1 MLGLFFIHF
10 CLPEISVNT
19 VLQQMNRKTD
29 PTGIQCWDSNS
40 RALDGHFPPVGN
52 HSLLVEWLLDMRG
65 ANLWTKF
72 RSRVTTNR
80 CDWMFQIRWWI
91 LTRVQYFRIV
101 KLLYSETCLLDWLP
115 ADAHLLNSLWICYH
129 MNFLC
134 HIFTCIFK
142 FFYLYRT
149 VKGFV

>member
-29 PTGIQCWDSNS
+29 PTSIQCWDSNS

-80 CDWMFQIRWWI
+80 CDWMFQLSSHVISINQLKWYNKNCLWHQQPGYI
-91 LTRVQYFRIV
+91 LYINCSKKLDILSFLFIKLSRFYSNIFIIINFTLRKERI
-101 KLLYSETCLLDWLP
+101 S
-115 ADAHLLNSLWICYH
+115 
-129 MNFLC
+129 
-134 HIFTCIFK
+134 
-142 FFYLYRT
+142 
-149 VKGFV
+149 